1 MLYAMLAI
9 QGPPAPAFSGF
20 ARCTTTEPNLPGRTR
35 FFPREAKAPILS
47 RLSKVSGSIPAGK
60 DEEKD
65 KRGWENVDKLVLNFL

>member
-20 ARCTTTEPNLPGRTR
+20 CRVYHHRAKPPQPHEV
-35 FFPREAKAPILS
+35 FPREAEAPILS

-65 KRGWENVDKLVLNFL
+65 NLGWENVDKLV